1 MAHIWQNVFPAV
13 TTQFNADLSL
23 NLDATSSHISQLLD
37 SGIDGVIMLGSLGEN
52 NTLLPEEK
60 LEVVRAAKSAVG
72 GKVPVL
78 SGVSELSTQMAC
90 DYVKKAEAA
99 GADGFMVMPAM
110 VYHSD
115 RRETL
120 AYFRAVANAATKPI
134 ILYNNPIAYKVDIS
148 AEMLEELASE
158 EKFVAVKESCGDTR
172 RITDIFNQVG
182 DRYCIFGGVDD
193 LIFEA
198 AALGAKG
205 WIAGVG
211 LAFPKE
217 NQHLWNLMMAGKWD
231 EALEIYRWYTPILK
245 LDIGNKFVQ
254 KIKLL
259 LQEVGMG
266 AEYVRAPRLTLE
278 GAERADALRIISEG
292 LAKRPKL

>member
-1 MAHIWQNVFPAV
+1 MSHIWQNVFPAV

-23 NLDATSSHISQLLD
+23 NLDETSEHIDQLIA
-37 SGIDGVIMLGSLGEN
+37 SGIDGIIMLGSLGEN
-52 NTLLPEEK
+52 NTLLPSEK
-60 LEVVRAAKSAVG
+60 LEVVRAAKSAAG

-90 DYVKKAEAA
+90 DYVRNAEAA

-120 AYFRAVANAATKPI
+120 AYFRTVAAASTKPM
-134 ILYNNPIAYKVDIS
+134 ILYNNPIAYKVDIT

-217 NQHLWNLMMAGKWD
+217 NQHIWDLMMAGKWT
-231 EALEIYRWYTPILK
+231 EAREIYRWYTPLLK
-245 LDIGNKFVQ
+245 LDIGNKFVH
-254 KIKLL
+254 KIKLC
-259 LQEVGMG
+259 LQEVGIG
-266 AEYVRAPRLTLE
+266 AEWVRAPRLPLE
-278 GAERADALRIISEG
+278 GEERADALRVIHEQ
-292 LAKRPKL
+292 LAKRPAV